1 MESATRTPSDPSRLL
16 RSLWLWAALAL
27 ANCILLFIQWWIGE
41 WLHHSNGSV
50 YPHDYISQWAA
61 GHRVLEGHAQ
71 RVYDWRDQVA
81 FETKLISAPR
91 PVKVYFLYPPPFLF
105 TTIVFA
111 RLNLVA
117 AYLCFLGVTGAIYTL
132 ALRMI
137 TKSWLKAAC
146 VSVAGGGAYVTLLW
160 VQNGLLTS
168 AIFTAALVFLPKR
181 PLVSGVLLGA
191 MSLKPQ
197 LGLLIPFALIA
208 GRNWPAL
215 LMAIATFL
223 ILAALSAVMFGIAIW
238 PAFFQSLA
246 QSRQFLEGGSLWFK
260 MQSPFALSLPLLG
273 RNAAYGVQAIIF
285 ALVLWVVVDIW
296 REPTVP
302 AAYKSSAVLSGSLLV
317 SPYVF
322 SYDATVLSAAVLM
335 LTCENKDITALEAT
349 LLILALLLPGFTET
363 LHSAATPIASLII
376 LLLSLRFGRT
386 HKEKAGIPNGR
397 TVFQD
402 MRTTSSC

>member
-1 MESATRTPSDPSRLL
+1 MEVATRTPSDPSRVL

-27 ANCILLFIQWWIGE
+27 VNCILLLFQWWIGE

-61 GHRVLEGHAQ
+61 GRRVIEGHSKL
-71 RVYDWRDQVA
+71 VYDWRSQVA
-81 FETKLISAPR
+81 FETKLVSATKPI
-91 PVKVYFLYPPPFLF
+91 KVYFLYPPPFLL
-105 TTIVFA
+105 TTVLFA

-117 AYLCFLGVTGAIYTL
+117 AYLCFLGLTAAIYTF
-132 ALRMI
+132 ALRPI
-137 TKSWLKAAC
+137 TQSWLKAAC
-146 VSVAGGGAYVTLLW
+146 ASIAGGGAYVTLLW

-168 AIFTAALVFLPKR
+168 AIFTSALVFLPKL
-181 PLVSGVLLGA
+181 PLVSGVLFGA

-208 GRNWPAL
+208 ARNWPAL

-223 ILAALSAVMFGIAIW
+223 MLAALSAIAFGPAIW

-273 RNAAYGVQAIIF
+273 KTAAYGVQAVIF
-285 ALVLWVVVDIW
+285 ALVVWIVADLW
-296 REPTVP
+296 REQSVP
-302 AAYKSSAVLSGSLLV
+302 AAYKSSAILSGSLLV
-317 SPYVF
+317 SPYLF
-322 SYDATVLSAAVLM
+322 SYDATLLSAAVLM
-335 LTCENKDITALEAT
+335 LIYESDDITRLEAA

-376 LLLSLRFGRT
+376 LLLSLRLSRR
-386 HKEKAGIPNGR
+386 HEKVPAI
-397 TVFQD
+397 D
-402 MRTTSSC
+402 HLETSER